1 MKRADVPTQEQLVV
15 LIALGVGAEDISGY
29 NDLAQARKDTF
40 HRFGAIVLR
49 ALADAMHLP
58 PSSYTV
64 RSNKGGIAVGG
75 EVTLHSDEFYVQLG
89 VPSQLGVMH
98 RRCKNRDDC
107 TGGPNQWTP
116 WVSLLSLDT
125 LAERI
130 KKAPAVVP
138 HVLVTPASLP
148 KRRRKA

>member
-1 MKRADVPTQEQLVV
+1 MKRRPAQEPERIIRI
-15 LIALGVGAEDISGY
+15 IALGFGHEDVSGY
-29 NDLAQARKDTF
+29 SDEAQARKDTF
-40 HRFGAIVLR
+40 HRLASLVLIS
-49 ALADAMHLP
+49 LADAMHLP
-58 PSSYTV
+58 PRSYTV
-64 RSNKGGIAVGG
+64 HSNKGGIAVGG

-89 VPSQLGVMH
+89 VPSHLGILY

-107 TGGPNQWTP
+107 TGGPNQWAP

-130 KKAPAVVP
+130 KKAPAVMP